1 MSEQRIGASSV
12 LLVALPAQE
21 PGGREQ
27 EGLRPAVV
35 VGVPEQAGTPRF
47 PVSIVVPLTTRGGSW
62 AEGSPELYPRLRSG
76 SGGLQRDSVALLDQ
90 VRSLDV
96 SRVRGYLGRLEKE
109 EFDPMR
115 AGLRRVFGFDG

>member
-1 MSEQRIGASSV
+1 MSQQRIEVGSV

-27 EGLRPAVV
+27 QGLRPAVV
-35 VGVPEQAGTPRF
+35 VGVPEAAGTPRF
-47 PVSIVVPLTTRGGSW
+47 PVSIVVPLTTRDGSW
-62 AEGSPELYPRLRSG
+62 AERSTELYPKLRAG

-96 SRVRGYLGRLEKE
+96 SRVRGYLGSLKKE
-109 EFDPMR
+109 ELDPMR
-115 AGLRRVFGFDG
+115 AGLQRIFGFDG

>member
-1 MSEQRIGASSV
+1 MSERKVGPGGV

-35 VGVPEQAGTPRF
+35 VGTPESPRF

-62 AEGSPELYPRLRSG
+62 AERSPVLYPKLLAG
-76 SGGLQRDSVALLDQ
+76 SGGLQRDSVVLLDQ
-90 VRSLDV
+90 VRSLDIG
-96 SRVRGYLGRLEKE
+96 RVRGYLGSLETD
-109 EFDPMR
+109 EFHPIQS
-115 AGLRRVFGFDG
+115 GLRRMFGLDR

>member
-1 MSEQRIGASSV
+1 MSEQRIEAGSV

-35 VGVPEQAGTPRF
+35 VGVPEAAGTPRF

-62 AEGSPELYPRLRSG
+62 AERSPELYPKLRAG

-96 SRVRGYLGRLEKE
+96 SRVRGYLGRLESE
-109 EFDPMR
+109 DLDPIQGGIQR
-115 AGLRRVFGFDG
+115 IFGFDG